1 MLCFRL
7 GFGGGE
13 KNYIYFEFDRTS
25 THARTHT
32 RTTATL
38 SLLQMPP
45 LPQFVLL
52 LDLLL
57 LLQHA
62 LQWVVVDVVD

>member
-13 KNYIYFEFDRTS
+13 KNYIYFEFDRS

-38 SLLQMPP
+38 GLLQMPP